1 LTKAKSS
8 YSLNKKI
15 AAYACFILA
24 LGIILGAMAA
34 HALEKLISAEQ
45 LNSFETAV
53 DYHIYHGL
61 GLLILSFFGK
71 VLTEK
76 QLTLLFR
83 LFVTGLI
90 FFSGSIYFLST
101 STVYG
106 LQNINSIVGPIT
118 PIGGLILITTWVV
131 FGVMLLKKKANS

>member
-1 LTKAKSS
+1 MTKAKSLFD
-8 YSLNKKI
+8 LNTKI

-24 LGIILGAMAA
+24 LGIVLGAMAA

-53 DYHIYHGL
+53 DYHIYHGFA
-61 GLLILSFFGK
+61 LLILSLFEK
-71 VLTEK
+71 VLTKK
-76 QLTLLFR
+76 QLTILFR

-101 STVYG
+101 SEIYG
-106 LQNINSIVGPIT
+106 LQNLNNIIGPIT
-118 PIGGLILITTWVV
+118 PIGGLILIITWIT
-131 FGVMLLKKKANS
+131 FGVMLFKKKTNV

>member
-1 LTKAKSS
+1 MNT
-8 YSLNKKI
+8 KI

-61 GLLILSFFGK
+61 GFLILSSFGK
-71 VLTEK
+71 VLSKK
-76 QLTLLFR
+76 QLTILFR

-101 STVYG
+101 SEIYG
-106 LQNINSIVGPIT
+106 LQEMNSIIGPIT
-118 PIGGLILITTWVV
+118 PIGGLILITAWIV
-131 FGVMLLKKKANS
+131 FGIMLLKKKANN